1 MRHRD
6 FRFSRKDLDGVSPWG
21 AHTSRMSDESS
32 EASEREDIWRQLQ
45 VKRAR
50 LVSVFKT
57 TKKQRHAA
65 TRFYSDLIEPII
77 ERMRLERGETG
88 VELEALMPQ
97 IRQRAGA
104 EAKQKGGPALENFE
118 AEEKAFASYAPR
130 LDSLLE
136 QLSLL
141 DKDLDGAANLSTVK
155 LRELAARH
163 GIILG
168 ERPG

>member
-1 MRHRD
+1 
-6 FRFSRKDLDGVSPWG
+6 
-21 AHTSRMSDESS
+21 MSDESS
-32 EASEREDIWRQLQ
+32 EASEREDIWRHLQ

-50 LVSVFKT
+50 LVSIFKT
-57 TKKQRHAA
+57 TKKQRHVA
-65 TRFYSDLIEPII
+65 TRCYSDLIDPII
-77 ERMRLERGETG
+77 ERMRLDRGETG
-88 VELEALMPQ
+88 EELEALMPQ

-104 EAKQKGGPALENFE
+104 EAKQKGGPALANFE
-118 AEEKAFASYAPR
+118 AEEKVFASYAPR

-141 DKDLDGAANLSTVK
+141 DKELDGAANLSTEK

-168 ERPG
+168 ARPG